1 MEQAGSLKK
10 NDTIMINGHA
20 CKIASYAHSEPGKH
34 GGSKVRF
41 VTRHVF
47 NPDKRVETFMP
58 CHTMVEVPEL
68 VKHEMLCLKHAT
80 IIADTMA
87 LAASPSGDEAALAA
101 VRFDG
106 VCDEGHYKRVGLK
119 PLTNAVAESIVT
131 RMAKGDH
138 VLIAVC
144 THGAHS
150 AIMDARSAKVM
161 SQVNSLKGPAA
172 GAAATAAAGAEGG
185 GSTAMSRKAQRKAKK
200 AAKADAKAAKG
211 TMSKTKAKGEA
222 AEVKE
227 AAVEAEVEA

>member
-1 MEQAGSLKK
+1 MKQAGSLKK

-58 CHTMVEVPEL
+58 CHSMVEVPEL
-68 VKHEMLCLKHAT
+68 VKHEMLCMKHAT
-80 IIADTMA
+80 ITADTMA
-87 LAASPSGDEAALAA
+87 LAASGDEAALAA

-106 VCDEGHYKRVGLK
+106 VCDEGHNKRVGLK

-150 AIMDARSAKVM
+150 AIMDARSAKGM

-172 GAAATAAAGAEGG
+172 GAAAAAAGGEGG

-211 TMSKTKAKGEA
+211 TKSMAKAKGEA
-222 AEVKE
+222 AEVEE
-227 AAVEAEVEA
+227 AAVEA